1 MNKQIE
7 ALKMAVEELHNALK
21 LLQRFTPQSVGDGS
35 WTAWTVGLK
44 NQLSDLQHTLYNNG
58 FVEGIQACKEALA
71 EAEKQDD
78 IEKQLD
84 YAHARGFKEGAENA
98 YKKMEQPVC
107 SKCGKPT
114 QQGQCFY
121 GCRQEQPAQEPVAL
135 IRHENGNF
143 SHAPSWQSLSDGEIG
158 KVLDDLDIG
167 AAHTDWMINFAYAIE
182 AKLKE
187 KSHA

>member
-7 ALKMAVEELHNALK
+7 ALKMAIEWMKDEPNLDY
-21 LLQRFTPQSVGDGS
+21 QFYFDT
-35 WTAWTVGLK
+35 
-44 NQLSDLQHTLYNNG
+44 
-58 FVEGIQACKEALA
+58 IQACEEAIA

-114 QQGQCFY
+114 QQGECFY

-143 SHAPSWQSLSDGEIG
+143 SPAPSWQGLSDDDAIMKLAEYHGVDSLYETG
-158 KVLDDLDIG
+158 VLDFIR
-167 AAHTDWMINFAYAIE
+167 AIE
-182 AKLKE
+182 QALKE
-187 KSHA
+187 KNHAER